1 VNFAVQVVIVNL
13 TVNVM
18 IVIVY
23 VQKYAKDKPW
33 PNLILVTS
41 VLMNNHYLFKYLCG
55 NYYVVH
61 KCTTILIILTRN
73 KVHTSLITQ

>member
-1 VNFAVQVVIVNL
+1 MNFAVQVVIVNL

-41 VLMNNHYLFKYLCG
+41 VTL
-55 NYYVVH
+55 
-61 KCTTILIILTRN
+61 
-73 KVHTSLITQ
+73 